1 MSHEMFRLAKASER
15 ELDLIV
21 YGGAA
26 GALIMLLLV
35 GFLAWRGRHKLGKS
49 PRLPKSRAKKP
60 KRR

>member
-1 MSHEMFRLAKASER
+1 MSHEMFRIAKASER

-26 GALIMLLLV
+26 VVLIMLLLV
-35 GFLAWRGRHKLGKS
+35 GFLVWRDRRRLAKS
-49 PRLPKSRAKKP
+49 PRPLQSRTKKS